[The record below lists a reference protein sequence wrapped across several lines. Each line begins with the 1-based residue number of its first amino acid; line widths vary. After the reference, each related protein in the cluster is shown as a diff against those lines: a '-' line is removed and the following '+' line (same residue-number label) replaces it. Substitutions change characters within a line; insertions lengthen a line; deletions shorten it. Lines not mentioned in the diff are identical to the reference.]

1 MFGCVSKCETITL
14 AISLAISL
22 VSLICNISLLR
33 ENQHHVAI
41 PALHIFGSS
50 GSTGPGVG
58 QGSDRSAVE
67 LISCSLCG
75 WCFISA
81 FSSERS
87 ARTSQD
93 FVFKGVGVTGAD

>member
-1 MFGCVSKCETITL
+1 MFYFARERESDFDMFGCVSKCETI
-14 AISLAISL
+14 ILAISL

-41 PALHIFGSS
+41 PVLHIFDSS
-50 GSTGPGVG
+50 GSTGPRVD
-58 QGSDRSAVE
+58 QGSDRSAVK

-81 FSSERS
+81 FSSEVS
-87 ARTSQD
+87 ASTSQD
-93 FVFKGVGVTGAD
+93 VF